1 MDNYRALS
9 LDKRLDQM
17 NFIKVTKD
25 DSLSQYI
32 KGFENMSNQVEIDDQ
47 YNDVLRPYQKVGTRW
62 LLTLYSYNLN
72 GILADEMG
80 LGKTLQVIAM
90 LDSIR
95 DKNKTSLVVCPAS
108 LIYNWE
114 DEIAKFSKTLN
125 CISITGAKAKRTLG
139 IQNYRD
145 YDLLITSYDYLR
157 RDVDLYQDHEFECI
171 ILDEAQNIKNQ
182 KTKNAQFV
190 KG

>member
-1 MDNYRALS
+1 MMGNWSWIIIELLS

-17 NFIKVTKD
+17 NFIKITKD

-32 KGFENMSNQVEIDDQ
+32 KGFENMSNQVEIDNQ

-80 LGKTLQVIAM
+80 LGKTLQVNCHAGFYTR
-90 LDSIR
+90 S
-95 DKNKTSLVVCPAS
+95 KNKTSLVVCPAS

-125 CISITGAKAKRTLG
+125 CISITGAKAKKE
-139 IQNYRD
+139 
-145 YDLLITSYDYLR
+145 
-157 RDVDLYQDHEFECI
+157 H
-171 ILDEAQNIKNQ
+171 
-182 KTKNAQFV
+182 
-190 KG
+190 

>member
-1 MDNYRALS
+1 M
-9 LDKRLDQM
+9 
-17 NFIKVTKD
+17 
-25 DSLSQYI
+25 
-32 KGFENMSNQVEIDDQ
+32 
-47 YNDVLRPYQKVGTRW
+47 
-62 LLTLYSYNLN
+62 
-72 GILADEMG
+72 
-80 LGKTLQVIAM
+80 
-90 LDSIR
+90 
-95 DKNKTSLVVCPAS
+95 
-108 LIYNWE
+108 IYNWE

-190 KG
+190 KRLKANHRIALSGTPIENSLAELWSIFDF